1 MATNNKKPKR
11 ERWSHETDWIRG
23 LEDAYQVEHF
33 YRKIGKST
41 VCLDM
46 QDVEDLLNTYEIALE
61 KIATIDDKKA
71 WEHLENSGTY
81 GWFDNPEDVK
91 IAREALGENHL
102 NAMR

>member
-23 LEDAYQVEHF
+23 FENAYQVEHF

-46 QDVEDLLNTYEIALE
+46 QDVEDLLNTYEVA
-61 KIATIDDKKA
+61 
-71 WEHLENSGTY
+71 LENSGTY